1 MSSSSSSSLE
11 PKCALMHF
19 FFPLMLAINMNGLW
33 VLLYRN
39 LFLDLFECL
48 WRGALTAGENSAPR
62 DLGTSLYSTLTKIL
76 ER

>member
-1 MSSSSSSSLE
+1 MSSSSSSSSSSLE

-39 LFLDLFECL
+39 LFLDLFVSVY
-48 WRGALTAGENSAPR
+48 GE
-62 DLGTSLYSTLTKIL
+62 
-76 ER
+76 EH

>member
-1 MSSSSSSSLE
+1 MSSSSSSSSLE

-39 LFLDLFECL
+39 LFLDLFVSVY
-48 WRGALTAGENSAPR
+48 GE
-62 DLGTSLYSTLTKIL
+62 
-76 ER
+76 EH